1 MPQAVQHVVANVAV
15 KLTHFGGHGVRTP
28 CMSLLEV
35 LQQQGAIHTKMTVLV
50 VRDNSDTIYIMVN
63 VVNIDDEFCGG
74 EKEIKVSEN
83 QNQT

>member
-1 MPQAVQHVVANVAV
+1 
-15 KLTHFGGHGVRTP
+15 
-28 CMSLLEV
+28 
-35 LQQQGAIHTKMTVLV
+35 MTVLV

-83 QNQT
+83 QN